1 MTTILL
7 AAVVVTG
14 AALYL
19 RRGIAR
25 SERTIAADHGARVA
39 SLAASWLSTVL
50 GRPAPEVEQLL
61 KARRAGQT
69 VPELAPLRVV
79 EYRLVKRGP
88 NDVLLQV
95 TVAWDTG
102 TGTGTGTG
110 TLSIGRIEESIAWQD
125 VPGDARAE
133 MIRSGERELAYAWI
147 EAPPK
152 AQA

>member
-61 KARRAGQT
+61 KARRAGQM
-69 VPELAPLRVV
+69 VPELAPLRLV

-102 TGTGTGTG
+102 TGTGK
-110 TLSIGRIEESIAWQD
+110 LSIGRIEESIAWQD